1 MKRRGT
7 ARFALAFAIVG
18 LLGQLGF
25 STLMALG
32 TRGGGAG
39 MVAALFVA
47 GFALALVF
55 TAIYDGPRSLAGLL
69 GNRSRLAGDLDDGGE
84 ESG

>member
-7 ARFALAFAIVG
+7 GRFTLAFTVVV

-32 TRGGGAG
+32 ARAGGAG
-39 MVAALFVA
+39 MVAALVGA
-47 GFALALVF
+47 GFALALIF

-69 GNRSRLAGDLDDGGE
+69 RSRSR
-84 ESG
+84 SG

>member
-1 MKRRGT
+1 MKRRG
-7 ARFALAFAIVG
+7 AGRFALAFAVAA

-25 STLMALG
+25 SSLMAVG
-32 TRGGGAG
+32 ARGGAIGII
-39 MVAALFVA
+39 VALFVA

-69 GNRSRLAGDLDDGGE
+69 RTRSRSA
-84 ESG
+84 

>member
-1 MKRRGT
+1 MRRRGT
-7 ARFALAFAIVG
+7 GRFALAFAVVV

-25 STLMALG
+25 STVMAVG

-39 MVAALFVA
+39 VIAALVVA

-55 TAIYDGPRSLAGLL
+55 TAIYDGPRSLAGLVRGSPPRGL
-69 GNRSRLAGDLDDGGE
+69 PPGP
-84 ESG
+84 SG